1 MTLVPLAL
9 ALMLAVPHDFELT
22 LERGPCYGSC
32 PIYRVT
38 IDANGAVVFHG
49 ERFTS
54 AVGEH
59 KRAMLIDDVQQLVR
73 AARELDFFTLGN
85 YTHDSRTCRE
95 YWTDQPTAAIT
106 IRMYG
111 HTKTVDHNLGC
122 RGFDQEQALIAFE
135 RLIDELAGTEPLA
148 RYDRRIE
155 ERRRFV
161 NEFVD
166 GCTHGVDCE
175 RAAKRL
181 ARATLMLFELRDE
194 DLVSRLRIDRDG
206 SVRLMTGRLRFV
218 HEVRS
223 TLPRRELDEV
233 REQIETAKR
242 MPIAQRS
249 EPRRQVVLALPLG
262 DDLPSV
268 RADVGTLPFD
278 SLADDRTWTDDAKS
292 IRVEAVPTDRFG
304 RVEPWPAEDL
314 VPVAQLTSRG
324 FTAAQ
329 WRAIAARLGYNEEE
343 MFKGRQ
349 LLDGKP
355 FGSAK
360 PVFLRLIAAF

>member
-9 ALMLAVPHDFELT
+9 ALMLAVPNDFELT

-85 YTHDSRTCRE
+85 YTYDSRACRE
-95 YWTDQPTAAIT
+95 YWTDHPTAAIT
-106 IRMYG
+106 LRMYG

-122 RGFDQEQALIAFE
+122 RGFDQEKSLIAFE
-135 RLIDELAGTEPLA
+135 HLIDE
-148 RYDRRIE
+148 
-155 ERRRFV
+155 
-161 NEFVD
+161 
-166 GCTHGVDCE
+166 
-175 RAAKRL
+175 
-181 ARATLMLFELRDE
+181 
-194 DLVSRLRIDRDG
+194 
-206 SVRLMTGRLRFV
+206 RLRFV
-218 HEVRS
+218 HEIWS
-223 TLPRRELDEV
+223 ALPPRELDEV
-233 REQIETAKR
+233 REQVDAAKR

-249 EPRRQVVLALPLG
+249 GPRRQVVLAIPIG

-268 RADVGTLPFD
+268 SADLGTFAFD

-292 IRVEAVPTDRFG
+292 IRIEAVPTDRYG
-304 RVEPWPAEDL
+304 DVEPWPAEDL
-314 VPVAQLTSRG
+314 VPVAQLTSRS
-324 FTAAQ
+324 FTPSQ
-329 WRAIAARLGYNEEE
+329 WHAIAARLG
-343 MFKGRQ
+343 
-349 LLDGKP
+349 
-355 FGSAK
+355 
-360 PVFLRLIAAF
+360 